1 MKTKKKKVLI
11 ISTVGLKYEGITSV
25 ILANLEA
32 MKRDDLEIYLAGTI
46 EVHPEIAEKITGL
59 GCEIIDLP
67 NRRTDTTAY
76 FKALIRVIR
85 SSCTW

>member
-46 EVHPEIAEKITGL
+46 EVHPEIAGE
-59 GCEIIDLP
+59 D
-67 NRRTDTTAY
+67 Y
-76 FKALIRVIR
+76 W
-85 SSCTW
+85 TWM

>member
-32 MKRDDLEIYLAGTI
+32 MKRDDLEIYLA
-46 EVHPEIAEKITGL
+46 
-59 GCEIIDLP
+59 
-67 NRRTDTTAY
+67 
-76 FKALIRVIR
+76 
-85 SSCTW
+85 